1 MRDRFFN
8 KYALNEEESERGTA
22 LVLFT
27 IMLALVLLPMIGLAI
42 DGSAAYLVHE
52 RLVAATD
59 AAALAG
65 ARSLN
70 VGVSIASQSSNA
82 TAIAQQY
89 FAANFP
95 PGLLNSTN
103 ATAAVTITPP
113 SSSNGEMT
121 FVQVQAAARVNSY
134 FLGLLGHPTSAIQA
148 SATTSRREINVVLA
162 LDRSGSMS
170 GVCSI
175 MKNDAAN
182 FVSMFVDGR
191 DAVGLITFMGNANVD
206 YPWTVDFKSQSPSI
220 TDTLAKLNCGG
231 NTGSAAALS
240 LAHQQIQ
247 TARVQRPWASNVIVF
262 FTDGVPNGYLAGP
275 PPTPTTHPGFPLK
288 TGSCNGLSTVAGYI
302 ADGGG
307 IDDPT
312 PQPIFS
318 TSAPTITTCPHGGF
332 AQLAQSYSYIPQT
345 DYYGNSALDSGYTS
359 PYAGVARDGSNNVV
373 FTQANSDAI
382 SQNAADD
389 AARQIRRD
397 GIFVYTIGLD
407 GNGGVDNTL
416 LRRFANDP
424 ASPIYSSSEPSG
436 KYYYSPNA
444 GQLGAAFNS
453 IASEILRL
461 AR

>member
-1 MRDRFFN
+1 MRYRFFSRLAVSR
-8 KYALNEEESERGTA
+8 KSERGAA

-42 DGSAAYLVHE
+42 DGSAAYLAHE

-70 VGVSIASQSSNA
+70 VGESIDSQSSNA

-89 FAANFP
+89 FNANFP
-95 PGLLNSTN
+95 VGLMNSTN
-103 ATAAVTITPP
+103 ATAQVTITPP
-113 SSSNGEMT
+113 TSSNGEMT
-121 FVQVQAAARVNSY
+121 LVQVQSSATVNLY
-134 FLGLLGHPTSAIQA
+134 FLGLLGHSTSTIQA

-170 GVCSI
+170 GVCGI

-191 DAVGLITFMGNANVD
+191 DAVGLITFMGNAKVD

-220 TDTLAKLNCGG
+220 TDTLSTLNCGG

-247 TARVQRPWASNVIVF
+247 AARLQRPWASNVIVF

-275 PPTPTTHPGFPLK
+275 PPTTPTTPYGFPLK
-288 TGSCNGLSTVAGYI
+288 TGTCVSSSTVPGYVPGYI

-312 PQPIFS
+312 PQPISS

-332 AQLAQSYSYIPQT
+332 GQLAQSYSQIPQT
-345 DYYGNSALDSGYTS
+345 DYYGNSALDSGYT
-359 PYAGVARDGSNNVV
+359 AVTLDSNNNIV

-382 SQNAADD
+382 SKNAADD
-389 AARQIRRD
+389 AARQIRQD

-407 GNGGVDNTL
+407 GDGGVDNTF
-416 LRRFANDP
+416 LRRVANDP
-424 ASPIYSSSEPSG
+424 ASPIYSSSQPTG

-444 GQLGAAFNS
+444 GQLGAAFDS
-453 IASEILRL
+453 IASQILRL